1 VPRFVDGAA
10 FESAVVAVIVV
21 VAAAVAVVAAAVVAA
36 AAVDEGDEADAD
48 PSFQVLNPDT

>member
-1 VPRFVDGAA
+1 MPRFVDGAA
-10 FESAVVAVIVV
+10 FESAAVAVIVV
-21 VAAAVAVVAAAVVAA
+21 VAAAVAVVAAAVVA